1 MIINSIWPFIF
12 IWTVIC
18 KPFSFF
24 FRLEY
29 EQKRDMESRIR
40 KLESSLAALENDLKQ
55 VQKKEAQ
62 IKLASDKATDE
73 INKWKEEMKGNL
85 VLYFL
90 I

>member
-1 MIINSIWPFIF
+1 
-12 IWTVIC
+12 
-18 KPFSFF
+18 
-24 FRLEY
+24 LEY